1 MVNFNHNIYFNGV
14 PLPSFVIV
22 KKIETPIL
30 SEIENTLVES
40 DIGYKHKKI
49 KFGAKSL
56 KIDFSLE
63 RTGTL
68 TDFNQQQELLR
79 WIKGDDWKES
89 KLVLPDNVD
98 YHYMAICN
106 NAINIAN
113 EDIEGSG
120 SIEFLIC
127 SPYRIANKSRIINI
141 NDLQNYSSLG
151 NVKIKPKIIFN
162 ITEDCTEIKLSIKNS
177 DYDNFI
183 RFKHNFLT
191 GDKLVIDM
199 KTKKVTVNDDLMM
212 SILTLDSKFHEIDNN
227 LSNNK
232 YSLDIGN
239 ADVTLEIIPLYQ

>member
-22 KKIETPIL
+22 KKIETPL
-30 SEIENTLVES
+30 LAEIENTVAES

-49 KFGAKSL
+49 KFGAKSV

-113 EDIEGSG
+113 EDIEGDG
-120 SIEFLIC
+120 RLEFLIC

-151 NVKIKPKIIFN
+151 NVKIKPKIIFD
-162 ITEDCTEIKLSIKNS
+162 ITEDCTEIKLSIKNN
-177 DYDNFI
+177 DYDNFL

-191 GDKLVIDM
+191 GDKLV
-199 KTKKVTVNDDLMM
+199 
-212 SILTLDSKFHEIDNN
+212 
-227 LSNNK
+227 
-232 YSLDIGN
+232 
-239 ADVTLEIIPLYQ
+239 

>member
-1 MVNFNHNIYFNGV
+1 MVNFEHNIYFNGV

-22 KKIETPIL
+22 KKIETPL
-30 SEIENTLVES
+30 LADIENTVVES

-49 KFGAKSL
+49 KFGAKSV

-89 KLVLPDNVD
+89 KLVLPDNAD
-98 YHYMAICN
+98 CHYMAICN

-113 EDIEGSG
+113 EDIEGGG

-141 NDLQNYSSLG
+141 NDLQNYSRLG
-151 NVKIKPKIIFN
+151 NVKIKPKIIFS
-162 ITEDCTEIKLSIKNS
+162 ITSDCSEIKLSLKNKQ
-177 DYDNFI
+177 YDNFI

-239 ADVTLEIIPLYQ
+239 ADVMLEIIPLYQ

>member
-89 KLVLPDNVD
+89 KLVLADNVD